1 MNIFKNIWDEHTKL
15 FTIFLKK
22 ISSKVMQIQLKVKKA
37 KIQRTFELEQ
47 CMYVTEK
54 HLLTNRP
61 QQVLRFST
69 RMFVKIRVVVV
80 VAFLFCRLRRISFGG
95 IFFEAFAVYISIFL
109 EESEPIAK
117 NMNPCSFYWS
127 TKPFYWL
134 SICII
139 SHSEC
144 NLDKLA
150 IEFFFWLNFCLHWL
164 DNSLSIETRNL

>member
-54 HLLTNRP
+54 HLLTNRA

-69 RMFVKIRVVVV
+69 RMFVKIRVVVVV

-95 IFFEAFAVYISIFL
+95 IFFEAFAVYISTAVPKYILFCRLGWFFWRHFFL
-109 EESEPIAK
+109 ESLLYIYHGPTFPRHIPK
-117 NMNPCSFYWS
+117 LLHLHS
-127 TKPFYWL
+127 TL
-134 SICII
+134 
-139 SHSEC
+139 
-144 NLDKLA
+144 L
-150 IEFFFWLNFCLHWL
+150 
-164 DNSLSIETRNL
+164 